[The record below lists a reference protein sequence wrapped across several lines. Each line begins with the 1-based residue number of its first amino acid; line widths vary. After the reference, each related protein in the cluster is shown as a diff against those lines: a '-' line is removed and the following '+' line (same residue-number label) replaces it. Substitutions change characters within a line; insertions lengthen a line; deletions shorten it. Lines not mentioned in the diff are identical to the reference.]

1 MDLEKVF
8 LKNFTFT
15 LIDKND
21 QRKWEYYEG
30 KTTWKEFYEF
40 IEEMK
45 EKHNIKDDEMIM
57 EINLKN

>member
-1 MDLEKVF
+1 MEKVF
-8 LKNFTFT
+8 LEKFKFT

-40 IEEMK
+40 IEEMR
-45 EKHNIKDDEMIM
+45 EKHDIKDDEMIM

>member
-1 MDLEKVF
+1 MEKVF

-15 LIDKND
+15 LVDKED
-21 QRKWEYYEG
+21 KRKWEYYEG

-45 EKHNIKDDEMIM
+45 EKHEIKDDEMIM

>member
-1 MDLEKVF
+1 MEKVF
-8 LKNFTFT
+8 LEKFKFT

-40 IEEMK
+40 IEEIK

>member
-1 MDLEKVF
+1 MEKVF
-8 LKNFTFT
+8 LEKFKFT